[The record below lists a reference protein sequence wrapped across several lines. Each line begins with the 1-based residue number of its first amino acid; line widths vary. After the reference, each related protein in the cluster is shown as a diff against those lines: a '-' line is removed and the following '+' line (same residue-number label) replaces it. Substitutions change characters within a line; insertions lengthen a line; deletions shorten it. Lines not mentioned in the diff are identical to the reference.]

1 MSITSD
7 FYLAR
12 AADSAREA
20 AETTL
25 ENVRQRNLRSEE
37 VWRSMAER
45 LLKGEQARQAAAA
58 SRIEERVA

>member
-25 ENVRQRNLRSEE
+25 ENVRQRSLRSEE

-45 LLKGEQARQAAAA
+45 LLRGEHARQAAAA
-58 SRIEERVA
+58 SKIEERIA

>member
-25 ENVRQRNLRSEE
+25 ENVRQRNLRSED

-45 LLKGEQARQAAAA
+45 LLRGESARQAAAA
-58 SRIEERVA
+58 SKIEGRIG